1 MKGSGPSGSP
11 FQANWSAKDEIGVGA
26 ERKNLPVHHV
36 TMFDRGSSMSVAA
49 CIRPG
54 SLLLLA
60 LLGCDG
66 GPSGPSTGGSLRVTI
81 LGLPT
86 GSAATVTVT
95 GPGGFNQGLT
105 STQTLSQLA
114 PGTYAVT
121 ATDVTIGGA
130 QYSPS
135 PSTQSVTV
143 NSNQSTATVVYGG
156 STGSLTVN
164 ITGLGTSRTAAVTVT
179 GPAGY
184 SQPVNSSTTLKA
196 LTPGDYTVSAANPAS
211 AGCTNNTPTPTAQI
225 VTVVAKQTAVAN
237 VSYNPAAGSGSVN
250 LCIAAMYLIQ
260 SAQNL
265 SGSVPLVEGRD
276 AYLRVFAVA
285 DQANTPAP
293 VVQLRIFQSGVPVD
307 TRVINPTRATVPTAA
322 DESALSN
329 SWNYLVPASSIQQGV
344 SIEATVDPL
353 NAVAESNDSDNVLVL
368 SPTDIRAVPT
378 LNVTMVPI
386 LQTATGK
393 LGDVTNANKSA
404 FLDVARSMHPLDSV
418 NIQVRSTPL
427 STSTTLQS
435 DGTGWLEVL
444 DQVDAASVADGR
456 YYYGVA
462 KVSYQ
467 SGVAGIAFVSE
478 PSLASHAAM
487 GWDAMPSAAVV
498 VAHELAHNWGRKH
511 APCGSPTDL
520 DANYPDPSGLTDS
533 YGLDLSTAQPTLK
546 PATFSDIM
554 GYCSS
559 KWASEYTYRGVFDY
573 LAPLSS
579 LPVSAGVADQ
589 PAQPSLLVWGHL
601 GDDGLV
607 LEPAFHI
614 TARPRLPS
622 ASGPYWIEGRSTDGS
637 VLFARSFQPAQVA
650 DLPGNHR
657 SFAFAIPLSEIQAGR
672 LASIRLSGEGRATEV
687 SASPAPLLQVPAG
700 TDAVEV
706 RRQIG
711 GRVALRWD
719 HRAYPMVMVRD
730 PDTGEVLSF
739 ARGGEVQLLTGKS
752 KVDLLLSN
760 GVGSSRRRVSVA
772 P

>member
-1 MKGSGPSGSP
+1 
-11 FQANWSAKDEIGVGA
+11 
-26 ERKNLPVHHV
+26 
-36 TMFDRGSSMSVAA
+36 MSVAA
-49 CIRPG
+49 RLKPA

-66 GPSGPSTGGSLRVTI
+66 GPSAPTTGGSLRVTI

-114 PGTYAVT
+114 PGSYAVT
-121 ATDVTIGGA
+121 ASDVNVGGA

-135 PSTQSVTV
+135 PLTQSVTV
-143 NSNQSTATVVYGG
+143 NSNQSTATVVYSGT
-156 STGSLTVN
+156 TGSLTVN

-184 SQPVNSSTTLKA
+184 SQPVNTTTTLNG

-211 AGCTNNTPTPTAQI
+211 SGCTSYAPTPTAQV
-225 VTVVAKQTAVAN
+225 VTVVARQTAAAN
-237 VSYNPAAGSGSVN
+237 VSYNPAGSGTVN
-250 LCIAAMYLIQ
+250 LCIGGMYLIQ
-260 SAQNL
+260 SAQDL
-265 SGSVPLVEGRD
+265 SASVPLVGNRD

-293 VVQLRIFQSGVPVD
+293 VVQVRILLNSVQQGSPIPL
-307 TRVINPTRATVPTAA
+307 TPNRTTVPTAP
-322 DESALSN
+322 DESTLNN
-329 SWNYLVPASSIQQGV
+329 SWNYLVPGSLIQPGL
-344 SIEATVDPL
+344 SIEATVDPANL
-353 NAVAESNDSDNVLVL
+353 VIESNDSDNVLVL
-368 SPTDIRAVPT
+368 APTDVRSVPT
-378 LNVTMVPI
+378 LNVTMLPI
-386 LQTATGK
+386 LQTGTNQQGN
-393 LGDVTNANKSA
+393 VTDANKSN
-404 FLDVARSMHPLDSV
+404 FIDVARSMHPIDGV
-418 NIQVRSTPL
+418 NIQVRATPL
-427 STSTTLQS
+427 TTSTTLES

-498 VAHELAHNWGRKH
+498 MAHELAHNWGRKH
-511 APCGSPTDL
+511 APCGGPTDL
-520 DANYPDPSGLTDS
+520 DVNYPDPSGLTNS

-546 PATFSDIM
+546 PASFSDIM

-622 ASGPYWIEGRSTDGS
+622 AGGPYSIEGRSTDGS

-650 DLPGNHR
+650 DLPGKLCVCDPALGDPGR
-657 SFAFAIPLSEIQAGR
+657 PPGR

-687 SASPAPLLQVPAG
+687 SASPAPLLQVPG
-700 TDAVEV
+700 GSEAVEI

-719 HRAYPMVMVRD
+719 HRVYPMVMVRD

>member
-1 MKGSGPSGSP
+1 M
-11 FQANWSAKDEIGVGA
+11 A
-26 ERKNLPVHHV
+26 
-36 TMFDRGSSMSVAA
+36 MSVAA
-49 CIRPG
+49 RIKPA

-81 LGLPT
+81 VGLPV

-121 ATDVTIGGA
+121 ATDVNVGGA

-135 PSTQSVTV
+135 PPTQSVTV
-143 NSNQSTATVVYGG
+143 NSNQSTATVVYAGT
-156 STGSLTVN
+156 TGSLTVN

-184 SQPVNSSTTLKA
+184 NQPVNTTTTLRG

-211 AGCTNNTPTPTAQI
+211 AGCTNSTPTPTSQT
-225 VTVVAKQTAVAN
+225 VTVVARQTAVAN
-237 VSYNPAAGSGSVN
+237 VSYDPAPGSTTVN
-250 LCIAAMYLIQ
+250 LCIAGMYLIQ

-265 SGSVPLVEGRD
+265 SASVPLVRNRD

-285 DQANTPAP
+285 DQTNTPAP
-293 VVQLRIFQSGVPVD
+293 VVQLRIFQSGVLVD
-307 TRVINPTRATVPTAA
+307 TRMISTTRATVPTAA
-322 DESALSN
+322 DESALNN
-329 SWNYLVPASSIQQGV
+329 SWNYLVPGSLIQPGV
-344 SIEATVDPL
+344 SIEATVDPANL
-353 NAVAESNDSDNVLVL
+353 VTESNDSDNVFVL
-368 SPTDIRAVPT
+368 APPDIRSVPT

-386 LQTATGK
+386 LQPGASQPGN
-393 LGDVTNANKSA
+393 VTDANKST
-404 FLDVARSMHPLDSV
+404 FLDVTRSMHPIDGV
-418 NIQVRSTPL
+418 NILVRATPL
-427 STSTTLQS
+427 TASATLES
-435 DGTGWLEVL
+435 DGTGWLQVL
-444 DQVDAASVADGR
+444 DDVDAASVADGR

-478 PSLASHAAM
+478 PSLASHAAL

-498 VAHELAHNWGRKH
+498 MAHELAHNWGRRH
-511 APCGSPTDL
+511 APCGGPTDL
-520 DANYPDPSGLTDS
+520 DGNYPDPSGLTDS

-554 GYCSS
+554 GYCPS
-559 KWASEYTYRGVFDY
+559 KWVSEYTYRGVFDY

-589 PAQPSLLVWGHL
+589 AAQPSLLVWGHL
-601 GDDGLV
+601 GNDGLV
-607 LEPAFHI
+607 LEPSFHI
-614 TARPRLPS
+614 TTRPRLPS
-622 ASGPYWIEGRSTDGS
+622 ARGPYSIEGRSADGS
-637 VLFARSFQPAQVA
+637 VLFAQSFKMAQVA
-650 DLPGNHR
+650 DLPGNHQ

-672 LASIRLSGEGRATEV
+672 LASIRLSGEGRMTAL
-687 SASPAPLLQVPAG
+687 SASSPAALRQAPAG
-700 TDAVEV
+700 TDAVQV

-752 KVDLLLSN
+752 RVDLLLSN
-760 GVGSSRRRVSVA
+760 GVASSRRRVRVA
-772 P
+772 Q

>member
-1 MKGSGPSGSP
+1 
-11 FQANWSAKDEIGVGA
+11 
-26 ERKNLPVHHV
+26 
-36 TMFDRGSSMSVAA
+36 MSVAA
-49 CIRPG
+49 RMKPA

-105 STQTLSQLA
+105 STQTLSQLS

-135 PSTQSVTV
+135 PLTQSVTV
-143 NSNQSTATVVYGG
+143 NSNQSTATVVYSGT
-156 STGSLTVN
+156 SGSLTVN

-184 SQPVNSSTTLKA
+184 SQPVNTTTTLQG

-211 AGCTNNTPTPTAQI
+211 SSCNSYAPTPTAQVI
-225 VTVVAKQTAVAN
+225 TVVAKQTAVAN
-237 VSYNPAAGSGSVN
+237 VSYDPAGSGTVN
-250 LCIAAMYLIQ
+250 LCIGGMYLIQ
-260 SAQNL
+260 SAQDL
-265 SGSVPLVEGRD
+265 SASVPLVGNRD

-293 VVQLRIFQSGVPVD
+293 VVQVRILLNSVQQGSPI
-307 TRVINPTRATVPTAA
+307 TLTPNRATVPTAP

-329 SWNYLVPASSIQQGV
+329 SWNYLVPGALIQPGL
-344 SIEATVDPL
+344 SIEATVDPANL
-353 NAVAESNDSDNVLVL
+353 VTESNDSDNVSVL
-368 SPTDIRAVPT
+368 APTDIRSVPT

-386 LQTATGK
+386 LQTGTNQQGN
-393 LGDVTNANKSA
+393 VTEGNKSN
-404 FLDVARSMHPLDSV
+404 FLAVTRSMHPIDGV
-418 NIQVRSTPL
+418 NIQIRATPL
-427 STSTTLQS
+427 TTSTTLES

-478 PSLASHAAM
+478 PLLASHAAM

-498 VAHELAHNWGRKH
+498 MAHELAHNWGRRH
-511 APCGSPTDL
+511 APCGGPTDL
-520 DANYPDPSGLTDS
+520 DVNYPDPSGLTDS

-546 PATFSDIM
+546 PAWLSDIM
-554 GYCSS
+554 GYCPS
-559 KWASEYTYRGVFDY
+559 KWVSEYTYRGVFDY

-579 LPVSAGVADQ
+579 LPVIAGAGDQ
-589 PAQPSLLVWGHL
+589 TAQPSLLVWGHF
-601 GDDGLV
+601 GNDGLV

-622 ASGPYWIEGRSTDGS
+622 ARGPYSIEGRSADGS
-637 VLFARSFQPAQVA
+637 VLFAHSFKMAQVA
-650 DLPGNHR
+650 DLPGSHR

-672 LASIRLSGEGRATEV
+672 LASIRLSGEGRDTAM
-687 SASPAPLLQVPAG
+687 SASPAAFRQLPAG
-700 TDAVEV
+700 TDTVQV
-706 RRQIG
+706 RRQTG

-739 ARGGEVQLLTGKS
+739 ARGGEVQLLTAKT

-760 GVGSSRRRVSVA
+760 GVTSSRRRVRVA
-772 P
+772 Q

>member
-1 MKGSGPSGSP
+1 
-11 FQANWSAKDEIGVGA
+11 
-26 ERKNLPVHHV
+26 
-36 TMFDRGSSMSVAA
+36 MSVAA
-49 CIRPG
+49 RMKSV

-114 PGTYAVT
+114 PGSYAVT
-121 ATDVTIGGA
+121 ATDVNIGGA
-130 QYSPS
+130 QYTPS
-135 PSTQSVTV
+135 PLTQSVTV
-143 NSNQSTATVVYGG
+143 NSNQSTATVVYSGT
-156 STGSLTVN
+156 TGSLTVN

-179 GPAGY
+179 GPGGY
-184 SQPVNSSTTLKA
+184 SQPVNTTTTLKE

-211 AGCTNNTPTPTAQI
+211 SGCTSYAPTPTAQV

-237 VSYNPAAGSGSVN
+237 VSYDPAGAGTVN
-250 LCIAAMYLIQ
+250 LCIGGMYLVQ
-260 SAQNL
+260 SAQDL
-265 SGSVPLVEGRD
+265 SASAPLVRNRD

-285 DQANTPAP
+285 DQANTLASL
-293 VVQLRIFQSGVPVD
+293 VQVRIRILLNSVQQGD
-307 TRVINPTRATVPTAA
+307 TITLTPNRATVPTAP
-322 DESALSN
+322 DESALNN
-329 SWNYLVPASSIQQGV
+329 SWNYLVPGSFIQPGLR
-344 SIEATVDPL
+344 IEAMVDPANL
-353 NAVAESNDSDNVLVL
+353 VTESNDSDNVLVL
-368 SPTDIRAVPT
+368 APTDIRSVPT

-386 LQTATGK
+386 LQTGTNQQGN
-393 LGDVTNANKSA
+393 VTDANKSN
-404 FLDVARSMHPLDSV
+404 FVDVTRSMHPIDGV
-418 NIQVRSTPL
+418 NIQVRATPL
-427 STSTTLQS
+427 TTSTTLES

-444 DQVDAASVADGR
+444 DQVDAAALADGR

-498 VAHELAHNWGRKH
+498 MAHELAHNWGRRH
-511 APCGSPTDL
+511 APCGGPTDL
-520 DANYPDPSGLTDS
+520 DVNYPDPSGLTDS
-533 YGLDLSTAQPTLK
+533 YGIDLSTAQPTLK
-546 PATFSDIM
+546 PASFSDIM
-554 GYCSS
+554 GYCPS
-559 KWASEYTYRGVFDY
+559 KWVSEYTYRGVFDY

-579 LPVSAGVADQ
+579 PVSAGVADQ
-589 PAQPSLLVWGHL
+589 TAQPSLLVWGHL
-601 GDDGLV
+601 GNDGLV

-614 TARPRLPS
+614 TARPRLP
-622 ASGPYWIEGRSTDGS
+622 AGRGPYSIEGRSADGS
-637 VLFARSFQPAQVA
+637 VLFAHSFKMAQVA
-650 DLPGNHR
+650 DLPGSHR

-672 LASIRLSGEGRATEV
+672 LASIRLSGEGRETAV
-687 SASPAPLLQVPAG
+687 SASPAAFRQVPAG
-700 TDAVEV
+700 TDTVQV

-711 GRVALRWD
+711 GRVAVRWD

-739 ARGGEVQLLTGKS
+739 ARGGEVQLLTAKS

-760 GVGSSRRRVSVA
+760 GVTSTRRRVRVA
-772 P
+772 Q

>member
-1 MKGSGPSGSP
+1 
-11 FQANWSAKDEIGVGA
+11 
-26 ERKNLPVHHV
+26 
-36 TMFDRGSSMSVAA
+36 MSVAA
-49 CIRPG
+49 RIKPA

-66 GPSGPSTGGSLRVTI
+66 GPSAPTTGGSLRVSI

-114 PGTYAVT
+114 PGSYAVT
-121 ATDVTIGGA
+121 ASDVNIGGA

-135 PSTQSVTV
+135 PLTQSVTV
-143 NSNQSTATVVYGG
+143 NSNQSTATVVYSGT
-156 STGSLTVN
+156 TGSLTVN

-184 SQPVNSSTTLKA
+184 SQPVNTTTTLKG
-196 LTPGDYTVSAANPAS
+196 LTPGDYTVNAANPAS
-211 AGCTNNTPTPTAQI
+211 SGCTSYAPTPTAQV
-225 VTVVAKQTAVAN
+225 VTVVARQTAAAN
-237 VSYNPAAGSGSVN
+237 VSYNPAGSGTVN
-250 LCIAAMYLIQ
+250 LCIGGMYLIQ
-260 SAQNL
+260 STQGL
-265 SGSVPLVEGRD
+265 SASVPLVRNRD

-293 VVQLRIFQSGVPVD
+293 VVQVRILLNSVQQGSPI
-307 TRVINPTRATVPTAA
+307 TLTPNRTTVPTAP
-322 DESALSN
+322 DESTLNN
-329 SWNYLVPASSIQQGV
+329 SWNYLVPGSLIQPGL
-344 SIEATVDPL
+344 SIEATVDPANL
-353 NAVAESNDSDNVLVL
+353 VIESNDSDNASVLA
-368 SPTDIRAVPT
+368 PTDIRSVPT

-386 LQTATGK
+386 LQTGTNQQGN
-393 LGDVTNANKSA
+393 VTDANKSN
-404 FLDVARSMHPLDSV
+404 FIDVARSMHPIDGV
-418 NIQVRSTPL
+418 NIQVRATPL
-427 STSTTLQS
+427 TTSTTLES

-487 GWDAMPSAAVV
+487 GWDAMPTAAVV
-498 VAHELAHNWGRKH
+498 MAHELAHNWGRRH
-511 APCGSPTDL
+511 APCGGPTDL
-520 DANYPDPSGLTDS
+520 DVNYPDPSGLTNS
-533 YGLDLSTAQPTLK
+533 YGVDLSTAQPTLK
-546 PATFSDIM
+546 PASSSDIM
-554 GYCSS
+554 GYCAS
-559 KWASEYTYRGVFDY
+559 KWVSEYTYRGVFDY
-573 LAPLSS
+573 LAPLSG
-579 LPVSAGVADQ
+579 LPMIAGVADQ
-589 PAQPSLLVWGHL
+589 TAQPSLLVWGHL
-601 GDDGLV
+601 GNDGLV

-622 ASGPYWIEGRSTDGS
+622 ARGPYSIEGRSADGS
-637 VLFARSFQPAQVA
+637 VLFAHSFKMAHVA
-650 DLPGNHR
+650 DLPGSHQ

-687 SASPAPLLQVPAG
+687 SASPAPLLQVPG
-700 TDAVEV
+700 GSEAVEI

-719 HRAYPMVMVRD
+719 HRVYPMVMVRD